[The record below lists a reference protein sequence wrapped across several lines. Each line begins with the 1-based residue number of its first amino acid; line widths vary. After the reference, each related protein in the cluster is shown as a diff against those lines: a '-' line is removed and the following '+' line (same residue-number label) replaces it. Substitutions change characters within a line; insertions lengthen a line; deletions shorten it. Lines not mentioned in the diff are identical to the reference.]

1 MVVPLSRTGGQHY
14 DTIVRGGGF
23 GDFSISFTYTCNIFG
38 AAPAASAPKVEKP
51 EKPLPWSYS
60 PTLFAGASTEA
71 TVAMSPSTPRT
82 AMRHIMSSD
91 APRTAAEMKEI
102 LKPELWEAGQLE
114 PMGFRRSGFMS
125 ARRTHDARIWK
136 DRRDNSPT
144 RRGKDDDKLKAA
156 LTARSG
162 HLVSPRGRGD
172 RVLPYGAE
180 ANPFLSGTL
189 LPKPSTEDEF
199 IRDVS
204 RAVKGIRVTQ
214 RLGQCGA
221 QVK

>member
-1 MVVPLSRTGGQHY
+1 MPDVTSHVWQDFLGRVVVPLSRTGGQHY
-14 DTIVRGGGF
+14 NTIVRGGGF

-136 DRRDNSPT
+136 EKLDR
-144 RRGKDDDKLKAA
+144 L
-156 LTARSG
+156 
-162 HLVSPRGRGD
+162 SPRGRGD

-214 RLGQCGA
+214 IAGQEPS
-221 QVK
+221 

>member
-1 MVVPLSRTGGQHY
+1 MPDVTSHVWQDFLGRVVVPLSRTGGQHY
-14 DTIVRGGGF
+14 NTIVRGGGF
-23 GDFSISFTYTCNIFG
+23 GDFSISFTYTCHMFDT
-38 AAPAASAPKVEKP
+38 APVLSAPMVGSP
-51 EKPLPWSYS
+51 EKSSSYN
-60 PTLFAGASTEA
+60 PNPFAGASTEA

-136 DRRDNSPT
+136 EKLDR
-144 RRGKDDDKLKAA
+144 L
-156 LTARSG
+156 
-162 HLVSPRGRGD
+162 SPRGRGD